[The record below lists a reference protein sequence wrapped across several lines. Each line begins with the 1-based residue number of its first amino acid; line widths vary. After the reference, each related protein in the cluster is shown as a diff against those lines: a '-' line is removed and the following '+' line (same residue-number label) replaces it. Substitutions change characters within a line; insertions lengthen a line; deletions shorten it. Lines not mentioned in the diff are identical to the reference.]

1 MCSVCVSIP
10 ATRLCGGG
18 TLRRKISGVVGQESE
33 DSMQILSFSP
43 ESPELFEQY
52 VEIEN
57 HKLSSRYVV
66 VFRMLR
72 DEVPDDLWGPVLRNL
87 KQFLKW
93 IVDNSVRF
101 HFIFDVYRCEVFPAS
116 RLMDVLAILR
126 KRRAV
131 LTEHLHSTVVLT
143 CNTVVQMLMNS
154 LLFLSPP
161 ARPLT
166 VMLATSNAE
175 ERDGGCAESMGLP
188 PATAREVFA
197 FLNKHQLSEH

>member
-1 MCSVCVSIP
+1 MH
-10 ATRLCGGG
+10 
-18 TLRRKISGVVGQESE
+18 
-33 DSMQILSFSP
+33 ILSFAP
-43 ESPELFEQY
+43 EAAKLFEKY

-57 HKLSSRYVV
+57 HKLSSRYVI

-72 DEVPDDLWGPVLRNL
+72 DDVPDELWGPVLSNL

-101 HFIFDVYRCEVFPAS
+101 HFIFDVYRCEVFPAG
-116 RLMDVLAILR
+116 RLMDVLGILR

-131 LTEHLHSTVVLT
+131 LTEHLHSTVVIT

-154 LLFLSPP
+154 LLFVSPP

-166 VMLATSNAE
+166 VVLATSRTE

-188 PATAREVFA
+188 PATSREVFD
-197 FLNKHQLSEH
+197 FLNKHQLSDH